1 MKTHLLTKK
10 RALISSVAMLLV
22 AIIALGTA
30 TFAWFT
36 SNTTATADGINV
48 RTQKVSELEIK
59 GKLDSDYGTNVH
71 YNVGTADAK
80 QKFLPVSTV
89 DGSTWFGASAKKAN
103 SFEADDTT
111 IKQITDAIGESKNFN
126 DYYISDELN
135 IHNKGTADCENV
147 TITINNIP
155 NNYLRV
161 ALVPVTEEHGTT
173 IKQDDPEHPKTFK
186 DFVLADSTDKYN
198 GLKGTTLND
207 VEEITPSTTK
217 TISVGT
223 LKANKDENGGD
234 YAYYRLVVWFEGQDP
249 DCRNANSG
257 AMLPEIKF
265 EVTGQAKTDVQQP

>member
-59 GKLDSDYGTNVH
+59 GKLDNAYATNIH

-89 DGSTWFGASAKKAN
+89 DGLSWYSASALAAN
-103 SFEADDTT
+103 DFAADETT
-111 IKQITDAIGESKNFN
+111 ISQIKTTIGESKNFN
-126 DYYISDELN
+126 DWYISDELN
-135 IHNKGTADCENV
+135 IHNKGTADCSNV
-147 TITINNIP
+147 TITVSGIP
-155 NNYLRV
+155 NNYLRI
-161 ALVPVTEEHGTT
+161 ALVPVTGEHETA
-173 IKQDDPEHPKTFK
+173 IKQDDPENPKTFK
-186 DFVLADSTDKYN
+186 DFILADSTDKYD
-198 GLKGTTLND
+198 GLRGTKLTEVD
-207 VEEITPSTTK
+207 EITPKTSK
-217 TISVGT
+217 TINVGT
-223 LKANKDENGGD
+223 LKANNDKNGGD

-249 DCRNANSG
+249 DCKNANSG
-257 AMLPEIKF
+257 AMLPPITF
-265 EVTGQAKTDVQQP
+265 EVTGQAVEDTGV

>member
-36 SNTTATADGINV
+36 SNTTATADGIYV

-59 GKLDSDYGTNVH
+59 GKLDNAYGTNVH
-71 YNVGTADAK
+71 YNVGNADTR

-89 DGSTWFGASAKKAN
+89 DGLSWYAATAAKSN
-103 SFEADDTT
+103 EFTADPNT
-111 IKQITDAIGESKNFN
+111 ITQVTKTIGDGSNFN
-126 DYYISDELN
+126 DYYVSDELN
-135 IHNKGTADCENV
+135 IHNKGTADCNNV

-198 GLKGTTLND
+198 GLKGTTLTD
-207 VEEITPSTTK
+207 VEEITPKTTK
-217 TISVGT
+217 KISVGT
-223 LKANKDENGGD
+223 LKANNDENGGD
-234 YAYYRLVVWFEGQDP
+234 YAYYRLVVWFEGQDS
-249 DCRNANSG
+249 DCKNANSG
-257 AMLPEIKF
+257 AILPEITF
-265 EVTGQAKTDVQQP
+265 EVTGQAVADE